1 MGNRQGL
8 QENAVNG
15 GSPPGLWSKNQDG
28 FTNP

>member
-8 QENAVNG
+8 QENAVDR
-15 GSPPGLWSKNQDG
+15 GSLPGLWSKNKDG